1 MLNIIYM
8 HHTILNTPSYSKEN
22 TGNLPRN
29 HRTCEQFPLEAL
41 QMAYLIWSLRFL
53 KEESSEGTGMWEFN
67 SLTACW

>member
-41 QMAYLIWSLRFL
+41 QMAYLI
-53 KEESSEGTGMWEFN
+53 
-67 SLTACW
+67 